1 GSSSVLP
8 LGAQGSLECAAGVV
22 EPPLHGSG
30 GDSEGSGDGG
40 NRFMSQVVEDE
51 ERSFVG
57 IQAVER
63 TAQDIGRSRLLGRA
77 GAARGSVVGLVEGD
91 LADAT
96 SGPHPGATAVHEH
109 PPEPCVKSLDIAQ
122 ARKLVP

>member
-1 GSSSVLP
+1 MIAAAAFLLPWRRSPRRGPQAPESPLARGAFARSGCPSRRTAHAGSSSVLP

-40 NRFMSQVVEDE
+40 NRFMPQVVEDE

-57 IQAVER
+57 IQPVER
-63 TAQDIGRSRLLGRA
+63 SA
-77 GAARGSVVGLVEGD
+77 
-91 LADAT
+91 
-96 SGPHPGATAVHEH
+96 
-109 PPEPCVKSLDIAQ
+109 
-122 ARKLVP
+122 